1 MHHVLYLISSFRNSN
16 LATRNRLSQNV
27 SASRL
32 MSKSSEDN
40 PQAHLNRLRRGWL
53 STTESSMERM
63 LGEEAAYRK
72 VFGTRDMP
80 ALKEMGSF

>member
-1 MHHVLYLISSFRNSN
+1 MHHIVYLISSFGNSN
-16 LATRNRLSQNV
+16 LATRNRLSQNI

-40 PQAHLNRLRRGWL
+40 PQAYLNRPRRGWL
-53 STTESSMERM
+53 STTESFMERM

-72 VFGTRDMP
+72 VFGTWDMP
-80 ALKEMGSF
+80 ALKEMERF